1 VSELSSV
8 YLIRGDEPSVISH
21 DLEKLVNSL
30 LGDEDKS
37 LVVEELIEENYL
49 DDSETYSTESLLSA
63 VQTVPFLTEKRVI
76 IARDFAR
83 FARKEDLEGLLKYL
97 ENPIDVNYLILVW
110 EKGPKLQRMGQI
122 PKILVEKVTSCG
134 QLIDV
139 RVGRKI
145 NDWIRQQVAESSVM
159 LDDASIALLEN
170 TVGDEVSR
178 VPAILATL
186 ESVFGNNTHLQSSDV
201 EQYLGQS
208 GNVPPWELVN
218 KISTGNAGA
227 SLEILTRMQSSGAQ
241 HQMQILGYL
250 SSHYF
255 RLLQLSGRIGL
266 SADEAMALLGDKSNF
281 RSKKTLSEANRLGD
295 MKVQRAV
302 QLLAEADL
310 DLRGGTGVPPETVME
325 ILVARLSSLYIK

>member
-1 VSELSSV
+1 MSELSSV

-97 ENPIDVNYLILVW
+97 ENPINVNYLILVW

>member
-1 VSELSSV
+1 MSELSSV

-97 ENPIDVNYLILVW
+97 ENPINVNYLILVW

-255 RLLQLSGRIGL
+255 RLLQISGRIGL

>member
-1 VSELSSV
+1 MSELSSV

>member
-1 VSELSSV
+1 MSELASV

-37 LVVEELIEENYL
+37 LVVEELVEENYL

-63 VQTVPFLTEKRVI
+63 VQTVPFLTQKRVI
-76 IARDFAR
+76 VARDFAR
-83 FARKEDLEGLLKYL
+83 FTRKEDLQGLLKYL
-97 ENPIDVNYLILVW
+97 ENPIEVNHLVLVW
-110 EKGPKLQRMGQI
+110 EKGPKLQRVGQI
-122 PKILVEKVTSCG
+122 PKALVEKVNSCG
-134 QLIDV
+134 QVIDV
-139 RVGRKI
+139 RVGRKV

-159 LDDASIALLEN
+159 LDDASIALLEH
-170 TVGDEVSR
+170 TIGEEVSR

-186 ESVFGNNTHLQSSDV
+186 ESVFGSGAHLQSVDV

-227 SLEILTRMQSSGAQ
+227 SLEMLTRMQSSGAQ

-255 RLLQLSGRIGL
+255 RLLQLSGQSGL
-266 SADEAMALLGDKSNF
+266 STDEAMALLGDKSNF
-281 RSKKTLSEANRLGD
+281 RSKKTLAEAKRLGD
-295 MKVQRAV
+295 KKVKRAV
-302 QLLAEADL
+302 QLVAEADL
-310 DLRGGTGVPPETVME
+310 NLRGGTGVPPETVME
-325 ILVARLSSLYIK
+325 ILVARLSSLYLK